1 MKKVRD
7 KLNNRRSKNKMM
19 NKTKSNRKKKELLRT
34 RIKRS
39 KKKEIQR
46 LKVSQS
52 NCNNKR
58 KQSKSRLSQWLQW
71 QSMTSQLSLILSNSR
86 KKRKR
91 MFNFLSMIMSNLLRR
106 PKKGRKQKL
115 LQQ

>member
-7 KLNNRRSKNKMM
+7 KLSSRRSKNKMM

-39 KKKEIQR
+39 KKKIQR

-52 NCNNKR
+52 NCKNKR
-58 KQSKSRLSQWLQW
+58 KQSKSKPSQWLQW
-71 QSMTSQLSLILSNSR
+71 QSMTNQLSLILSNSR